1 MRLGV
6 SLIFTNSV
14 KGKEILSHIEK
25 DCVIYS
31 INPKDAIPGNRALSK
46 PQIRPV
52 VRDTFFQQMDKYGY
66 RGAIERQFK
75 KRFLK
80 YNLKCFIRKVIPKRV
95 VARILKN
102 P

>member
-1 MRLGV
+1 MCIRDRY
-6 SLIFTNSV
+6 
-14 KGKEILSHIEK
+14 KEIHFFNLVIKYIYIKAK
-25 DCVIYS
+25 DVY
-31 INPKDAIPGNRALSK
+31 KRQ